1 MIDHKTG
8 SRNYLI
14 FASIFIL
21 LSFFIMKS
29 FMFGI
34 IWGGIIALSVWPVLE
49 MIAAKPRRFIKQ
61 GTENNAAFFT
71 LIFAVIFLFPI
82 GYAIWQITGLYQFV
96 SEYIDFNTTSNGFL
110 HYPVWF
116 SHLPMSERI
125 IGFWESNIATS
136 QRLATFAGK
145 LNTEKI
151 LSLFSIVWSEFFAR
165 FVTVI
170 VMIVTLYFML
180 KNGRRVKDNYQDVF
194 AYWISDKSLVHIDSG
209 MQSLRGTINGVIL
222 IGIVEGVL
230 LSLPLIGSGIKAGF
244 LIGLV
249 AGILGVIPLLM
260 PALILPCL
268 AYLFFTGDTA
278 WALAGLIDLLI
289 VWFVF
294 ENMLKPQVISKKVK
308 INSFIIL
315 VAMIGGMQLIGPVGL
330 FLGPAVVSMAIGMVK
345 DLLNVPKREMQKI
358 DVAEQ
363 EAEQKESEKT
373 PAN

>member
-21 LSFFIMKS
+21 LSFLIMKS

-49 MIAAKPRRFIKQ
+49 TIAARKRKFIKA
-61 GTENNAAFFT
+61 GTENNAAFFA
-71 LIFAVIFLFPI
+71 LIFTIIFLVPI
-82 GYAIWQITGLYQFV
+82 GYAIWQISGLYQFASSYV
-96 SEYIDFNTTSNGFL
+96 EINTTGGFL
-110 HYPVWF
+110 HYPDWF
-116 SHLPMSERI
+116 VHLPMSDKVI
-125 IGFWESNIATS
+125 AFWESNIATS
-136 QRLATFAGK
+136 QRLLSFAGK

-151 LSLFSIVWSEFFAR
+151 LSLFSLVWGELFDR
-165 FVTVI
+165 IITVI

-180 KNGRRVKDNYQDVF
+180 KNGRKVKENYQDVF

-209 MQSLRGTINGVIL
+209 IQSLRGTINGVIL

-260 PALILPCL
+260 PAMILPCL
-268 AYLFFTGDTA
+268 AYLFFTGDSA

-294 ENMLKPQVISKKVK
+294 ENMLKPQVIGKKVK

-315 VAMIGGMQLIGPVGL
+315 VAMIGGMQLLGPVGL

-358 DVAEQ
+358 DATEQ
-363 EAEQKESEKT
+363 NKETSSQKQIGH
-373 PAN
+373 